1 MTALNEKAI
10 LVSVKTKKFTATV
23 KNREATAEFATDK
36 QTTSEW
42 VNITQRLVAKS
53 VIDGPRKIAERGKHD
68 LRGVSPGEF
77 DGEFLRGGLPY
88 WGQNVHIL
96 PNTLSDKVL
105 RNLGAFQEKF
115 TEAVEVVRKALPDA
129 LKQAAIENPLLAN
142 QVAMPDVDTICD
154 EKFQFEWQLDVI
166 PSSDDIRVDAS
177 KEFVDE
183 LKRSV
188 QGRADRKLQE
198 VTQHSVMAVIKGA
211 THLAKSCED
220 YDPQKKGKSPFR
232 DSAVNQVRELIP
244 VIRGLNINADAAIDK
259 AATDLLA
266 AVGNK
271 SANDLRA
278 DGEVRKD
285 VASQARKVAS
295 SLDSLFN

>member
-1 MTALNEKAI
+1 
-10 LVSVKTKKFTATV
+10 
-23 KNREATAEFATDK
+23 
-36 QTTSEW
+36 
-42 VNITQRLVAKS
+42 
-53 VIDGPRKIAERGKHD
+53 
-68 LRGVSPGEF
+68 
-77 DGEFLRGGLPY
+77 
-88 WGQNVHIL
+88 
-96 PNTLSDKVL
+96 
-105 RNLGAFQEKF
+105 
-115 TEAVEVVRKALPDA
+115 
-129 LKQAAIENPLLAN
+129 
-142 QVAMPDVDTICD
+142 
-154 EKFQFEWQLDVI
+154 
-166 PSSDDIRVDAS
+166 
-177 KEFVDE
+177 
-183 LKRSV
+183 
-188 QGRADRKLQE
+188 
-198 VTQHSVMAVIKGA
+198 MAVIKVA

>member
-53 VIDGPRKIAERGKHD
+53 VIDGPRKIAERGKNY

-105 RNLGAFQEKF
+105 RNLGAFQEQF
-115 TEAVEVVRKALPDA
+115 VEAVEVVRKALPDA

-198 VTQHSVMAVIKGA
+198 VTQHSVMAVIKVA

-220 YDPQKKGKSPFR
+220 YDPMKKGKSPFR

-271 SANDLRA
+271 SADDLRA
-278 DGEVRKD
+278 DNEVRKD

>member
-53 VIDGPRKIAERGKHD
+53 VIDGPRKIAERGKNY